1 MIEAST
7 SFKELSRFI
16 KDMDVTK
23 EKLSAAGSSLS
34 LLKKLKA
41 KEDESSLFM
50 SSFDPTVSR
59 TAKLDK
65 KKKKK
70 KKMTDPRIPMKDVLY
85 DEKGILLSN
94 GVDLCDCLD
103 LKVCYV
109 VLTNIVLVILI
120 RHPKCPGCHFNCP
133 ECGSGKCGHECRIK
147 RTWVYESVEFE
158 GQQEARV
165 NPFNN

>member
-109 VLTNIVLVILI
+109 VLTSIVLVSRNTNTSSQVSRL
-120 RHPKCPGCHFNCP
+120 PFQL
-133 ECGSGKCGHECRIK
+133 S
-147 RTWVYESVEFE
+147 
-158 GQQEARV
+158 RV
-165 NPFNN
+165 WFREVRP